1 MKDLSSFFSFL
12 LSPYYVLSAPAPRS
26 IYLATSSAA
35 NSAAHTLPIELT
47 MLHGFGPAMM
57 PPSSGALGKANEGFG
72 RGGGAIFSD
81 GGVDGTRW
89 RPLPPTALIEQHC
102 APDEECQNH
111 YTSYCTP
118 SYRPNFGFR

>member
-35 NSAAHTLPIELT
+35 NSAAHTPPIELT
-47 MLHGFGPAMM
+47 MLHGFGPA
-57 PPSSGALGKANEGFG
+57 SSGALGKANEGFG

-81 GGVDGTRW
+81 GGVDG
-89 RPLPPTALIEQHC
+89 
-102 APDEECQNH
+102 AP
-111 YTSYCTP
+111 
-118 SYRPNFGFR
+118 